1 MGKRDIAQ
9 KISGFV
15 QTQIV
20 QQAVRSIGWV
30 LAAFAVGIG
39 ATLIL
44 APAPV
49 VIRPTFAA
57 NLVLAPPHV
66 WGFGYIVLGVWG
78 SVALGRNVS
87 EAPLPMYFLAAL
99 TSLWGLCTVPSIARL
114 DGSVTAVWP
123 YTALALICVLVGASV
138 DAQQLPQKDQQT

>member
-1 MGKRDIAQ
+1 MGKRDLARRIN
-9 KISGFV
+9 GFV

-39 ATLIL
+39 GTLMF

-57 NLVLAPPHV
+57 NFVLAPPHV
-66 WGFGYIVLGVWG
+66 WGIGYVILGLWG
-78 SVALGRNVS
+78 GVALARNTS
-87 EAPLPMYFLAAL
+87 KAPLPMYFLAAL
-99 TSLWGLCTVPSIARL
+99 TSLWGFCTVPSLARL

-138 DAQQLPQKDQQT
+138 DAEQLPRKDQQT